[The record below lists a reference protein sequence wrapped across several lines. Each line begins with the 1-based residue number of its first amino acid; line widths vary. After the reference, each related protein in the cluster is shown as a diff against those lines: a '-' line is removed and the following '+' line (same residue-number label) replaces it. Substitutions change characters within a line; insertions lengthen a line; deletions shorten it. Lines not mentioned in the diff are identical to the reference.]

1 VPSVVLSLP
10 AGPHSLKTNS
20 CTSRE
25 KRRRFSFLVERVGVL
40 GEALAAIEVEARMP
54 ELGAVP
60 SSGDILAGQEE
71 ENLLWLV

>member
-1 VPSVVLSLP
+1 
-10 AGPHSLKTNS
+10 
-20 CTSRE
+20 
-25 KRRRFSFLVERVGVL
+25 VGDL

-60 SSGDILAGQEE
+60 SSGDILAGREE